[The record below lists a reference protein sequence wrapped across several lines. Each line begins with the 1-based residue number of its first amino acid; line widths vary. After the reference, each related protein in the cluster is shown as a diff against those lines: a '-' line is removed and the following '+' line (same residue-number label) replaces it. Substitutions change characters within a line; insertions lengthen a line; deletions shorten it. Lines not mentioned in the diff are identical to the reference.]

1 MGQVS
6 RLDQITPLVE
16 ILSGAGCTGQVCE
29 AGFHVTKTS
38 AVQSAQLLGFVE
50 AKWLLTPTP
59 KQGPYLGEAREKE
72 PAILLD
78 WSGLKFLYF
87 SD

>member
-6 RLDQITPLVE
+6 RMDQITHLVE
-16 ILSGAGCTGQVCE
+16 ILSGTGCTGQVCE
-29 AGFHVTKTS
+29 AGLHVTKTA

-50 AKWLLTPTP
+50 AKWLLPPIP
-59 KQGPYLGEAREKE
+59 KQVPCLGEAREKE

-78 WSGLKFLYF
+78 WSSLKFLYF